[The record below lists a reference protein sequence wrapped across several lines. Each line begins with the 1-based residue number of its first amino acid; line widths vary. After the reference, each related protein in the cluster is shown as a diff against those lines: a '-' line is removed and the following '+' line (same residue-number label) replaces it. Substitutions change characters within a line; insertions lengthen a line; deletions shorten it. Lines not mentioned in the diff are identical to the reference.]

1 MIKIYKNAL
10 GLDGEI
16 TTIKGKIKRILTA
29 QFQPDSG
36 PCVWYEVDD
45 DLKDIEVKIIAIGTG
60 WELPKEIKF
69 WNYIGTVQDGMG
81 FVWHYYAT
89 PFNNT
94 NIEKDLGDIFGAFFG
109 AGVN

>member
-1 MIKIYKNAL
+1 MVKIYKYEL
-10 GLDGEI
+10 GLDGEV
-16 TTIKGKIKRILTA
+16 TKIKGKIRKILTV
-29 QFQPDSG
+29 QLQNGWPH
-36 PCVWYEVDD
+36 VWYEVDD
-45 DLKDIEVKIIAIGTG
+45 DLKDIEIKIIAIGTG

-94 NIEKDLGDIFGAFFG
+94 NVEKDLGDIFGAFFG
-109 AGVN
+109 TGVN

>member
-1 MIKIYKNAL
+1 MIKIYKDEL
-10 GLDGEI
+10 GVDGQI
-16 TTIKGKIKRILTA
+16 TTIKGKIKKILTA
-29 QFQPDSG
+29 QFQPGAG

-69 WNYIGTVQDGMG
+69 WDYIGTVQDGFG

-89 PFNNT
+89 PFS
-94 NIEKDLGDIFGAFFG
+94 NINPEKDLGDIFASFFG
-109 AGVN
+109 TEGN

>member
-10 GLDGEI
+10 GLDGEV
-16 TTIKGKIKRILTA
+16 TKIKGKIRKILTV
-29 QFQPDSG
+29 QLQPGVG
-36 PCVWYEVDD
+36 PVCWCEVDERC
-45 DLKDIEVKIIAIGTG
+45 KEIEISICAIGTG
-60 WELPKEIKF
+60 WELEKNIDMLD
-69 WNYIGTVQDGMG
+69 YIGTVQDDMG

-94 NIEKDLGDIFGAFFG
+94 NVEKDLDDIFG

>member
-1 MIKIYKNAL
+1 MIKIYKNTL

-16 TTIKGKIKRILTA
+16 TTINGKIKKILTA
-29 QFQPDSG
+29 QFQPGSG

-45 DLKDIEVKIIAIGTG
+45 ELKDIEVKIIAIGTG
-60 WELPKEIKF
+60 WELPREIKF
-69 WNYIGTVQDGMG
+69 WDYIGTVQDGMG

-89 PFNNT
+89 PFSNN
-94 NIEKDLGDIFGAFFG
+94 NFDKDLDDIFGAFFG